1 MPGPHRGENHHQQ
14 QQLRHK
20 QSSLPSLWLRKPQRG
35 WRKAEKAR
43 GRGAARNRLEQSV
56 GHTHTHTRGA
66 RQQTQFTKRHLFH
79 YSNALWLITS
89 WPVCEMTATYSP
101 VNRKIC
107 TCSIWG
113 MESRAWRLE
122 WEARGAGKGKEK
134 RWEKAQEIRFSGK
147 TIMVER
153 RRGEIECSDATSLRE
168 ESVYA
173 AVAIPSC
180 SRTTVP
186 GAGGDRPLSPSPWDA
201 AWGQT
206 DLPICLSP
214 QGLVKRRSWLEAG

>member
-1 MPGPHRGENHHQQ
+1 
-14 QQLRHK
+14 
-20 QSSLPSLWLRKPQRG
+20 
-35 WRKAEKAR
+35 
-43 GRGAARNRLEQSV
+43 
-56 GHTHTHTRGA
+56 
-66 RQQTQFTKRHLFH
+66 
-79 YSNALWLITS
+79 
-89 WPVCEMTATYSP
+89 MTATYSP

-107 TCSIWG
+107 TRSSWG
-113 MESRAWRLE
+113 LESRAWRLE

-173 AVAIPSC
+173 AVAIPSR

-186 GAGGDRPLSPSPWDA
+186 GAVPCRVSAEKSAGSLVRLPLCFFP
-201 AWGQT
+201 
-206 DLPICLSP
+206 CYF
-214 QGLVKRRSWLEAG
+214 

>member
-1 MPGPHRGENHHQQ
+1 MPGPHRGGKTTTPVKTQTV
-14 QQLRHK
+14 
-20 QSSLPSLWLRKPQRG
+20 KPAQPL
-35 WRKAEKAR
+35 AQEAR
-43 GRGAARNRLEQSV
+43 EGLEEGREGQGEGSREESPGAV
-56 GHTHTHTRGA
+56 GRSHTRGA

-122 WEARGAGKGKEK
+122 WEARRAGKGKEK
-134 RWEKAQEIRFSGK
+134 RREKAQEIRFSGK

-153 RRGEIECSDATSLRE
+153 RRGER
-168 ESVYA
+168 VF
-173 AVAIPSC
+173 
-180 SRTTVP
+180 
-186 GAGGDRPLSPSPWDA
+186 
-201 AWGQT
+201 
-206 DLPICLSP
+206 
-214 QGLVKRRSWLEAG
+214 